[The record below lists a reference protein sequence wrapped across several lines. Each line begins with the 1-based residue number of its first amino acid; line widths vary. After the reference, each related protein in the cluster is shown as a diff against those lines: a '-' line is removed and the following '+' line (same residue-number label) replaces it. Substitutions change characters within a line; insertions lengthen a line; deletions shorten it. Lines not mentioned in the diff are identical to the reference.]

1 MAKKVKLKSECEV
14 NIISVF
20 GRDDGLE
27 IDAIKS
33 NRYIIKFGMYATF
46 DDTVE
51 DVNDLSVEQNISY
64 QRIQHFIKYYLHDSL
79 WYDKFALRTIE
90 NHFASTDNVFVITPE
105 VNITY
110 LTNCLFAKFNAICK
124 NHITVSN
131 IGVVDLETGITY
143 DYEDEEGEVPEF
155 LPYQSEFMGD
165 LSIYD
170 TVWWE
175 RDDIS
180 TYDNYALD
188 EQELILIRKNLAEQ
202 KDVLDADFNMIEQEV
217 RSQMSQAGFIPE
229 GEVVEVDFKLKQ
241 KKWKPKLV

>member
-1 MAKKVKLKSECEV
+1 
-14 NIISVF
+14 
-20 GRDDGLE
+20 
-27 IDAIKS
+27 
-33 NRYIIKFGMYATF
+33 
-46 DDTVE
+46 
-51 DVNDLSVEQNISY
+51 
-64 QRIQHFIKYYLHDSL
+64 
-79 WYDKFALRTIE
+79 
-90 NHFASTDNVFVITPE
+90 
-105 VNITY
+105 
-110 LTNCLFAKFNAICK
+110 
-124 NHITVSN
+124 
-131 IGVVDLETGITY
+131 
-143 DYEDEEGEVPEF
+143 
-155 LPYQSEFMGD
+155 MGD

>member
-229 GEVVEVDFKLKQ
+229 GEVVEVDFKTKQ